1 MADRIEPMRWTDALC
16 LAGALALFVATGLGF
31 RDPWPADEPRFALVA
46 RDMVLSGDW
55 LFPRVGGD
63 FYSDKPP
70 VYFWL
75 LAAAYSVTGSIRAS
89 FLVPSFLAA
98 GGVLWLVF
106 DMSRRLTGRAAGLA
120 AAGLL
125 ACTVQFVVVMRGAQ
139 IDPTLC
145 LLTTLSLYA
154 FLRHLLLGPAWGW
167 YFIGGLASGLGVVTK
182 GVGFLPLLLLLPY
195 PFLRARGFAPMP
207 RFTGGARWLLAAA
220 GFLLG
225 VAVWLVPML
234 WIVSSSADPEL
245 IAYRDGILFQQ
256 TVERYAAAWHHVKP
270 WYYFLVEVIPAL
282 WLPASLLLVWLVPR
296 WKEALVARDARPALL
311 LAWIALVLLFF
322 SASAGKRGVYV
333 LPALPA
339 LAIAAAPFLPVLF
352 ARRSVRYASLA
363 LGGLLVVPAVVLAL
377 LDLGGHEIVGRKLA
391 SVGFDPGRSIRSFA
405 VAGSLVWLAAWRW
418 RAILAWPAVL
428 GCLALVWSYDVTPRI
443 DAQRSGRGFLERALA
458 LVPAGR
464 ELALAGA
471 KEQFFLYLDRPV
483 VNFGHKRWMEKQRE
497 AEDAARWLNAAPG
510 RTLLLPDAMLEPCF
524 RSAPRRSVGVTSRE
538 PWSLVELPAQE
549 ECASRGDA
557 RRAIRYSPTPLSR
570 IRTEP

>member
-1 MADRIEPMRWTDALC
+1 MRWTDALW
-16 LAGALALFVATGLGF
+16 LAGALALFVATGLGL

-46 RDMVLSGDW
+46 RDMVASGDW

-89 FLVPSFLAA
+89 FLIPSFLAA

-106 DMSRRLTGRAAGLA
+106 DMSRRLAGRKAGLA

-125 ACTVQFVVVMRGAQ
+125 VCTVQFVVVMRGAQ

-195 PFLRARGFAPMP
+195 PFLRARGFSPMP
-207 RFTGGARWLLAAA
+207 RFAGGWRWALAAA

-234 WIVSSSADPEL
+234 SAVSSSTDPEL

-256 TVERYAAAWHHVKP
+256 TVERYASAWHHVKP

-296 WKEALVARDARPALL
+296 WREALAARDARPALL
-311 LAWIALVLLFF
+311 LAWIGLVLLFF
-322 SASAGKRGVYV
+322 SVSAGKRGVYV
-333 LPALPA
+333 FPALPA
-339 LAIAAAPFLPVLF
+339 LALAAAPFLPALF
-352 ARRSVRYASLA
+352 ARKGVRYASVV
-363 LGGLLVVPAVVLAL
+363 LGGILVVPAIVIVLAH
-377 LDLGGHEIVGRKLA
+377 LGGHEIAARKLA
-391 SVGFDPGRSIRSFA
+391 SLGVDAGGAILTFAAVGGLA
-405 VAGSLVWLAAWRW
+405 WLMAWRW
-418 RAILAWPAVL
+418 RPILAWPVVL
-428 GCLALVWSYDVTPRI
+428 GSLALVWSYGVTPRI
-443 DAQRSGRGFLERALA
+443 DAQRSGRGFMERALA
-458 LVPAGR
+458 QVSPGR
-464 ELALAGA
+464 ELALAGP

-524 RSAPRRSVGVTSRE
+524 RGAPRRSVGVTSRE
-538 PWSLVELPAQE
+538 PWSLVELPAE
-549 ECASRGDA
+549 AECASRGDA